1 MAHEVVDE
9 WVDRTVALE
18 NGEMRGG
25 LISCKTSRNYF
36 GEKIKSVDLSNSMGN
51 QDFSSIT
58 FSLISL

>member
-25 LISCKTSRNYF
+25 LKSCKTSRNYF
-36 GEKIKSVDLSNSMGN
+36 WRKIKSVEVSISMGN
-51 QDFSSIT
+51 QDFAWMTS
-58 FSLISL
+58 FLISI